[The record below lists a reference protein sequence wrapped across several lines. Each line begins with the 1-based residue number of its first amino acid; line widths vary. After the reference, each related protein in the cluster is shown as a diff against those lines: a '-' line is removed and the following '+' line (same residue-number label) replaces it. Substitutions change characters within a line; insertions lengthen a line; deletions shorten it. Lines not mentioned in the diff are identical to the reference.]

1 MQILPLRTL
10 LQRHPNTRRLID
22 VHTSRTPPSLRALM
36 MALRIRW
43 NDRLTPVSLQVAWV
57 LQ

>member
-10 LQRHPNTRRLID
+10 LQLQPNTRQLID
-22 VHTSRTPPSLRALM
+22 VRTSRTPPSLQALM